1 MKATD
6 TLTHYGLDAFGVDAS
21 RASEKMASWVARHPS
36 GQSVG
41 ASALSFCLQSLLQK
55 MDAVDTGAS
64 SGFRMD
70 DDEAEI
76 ADMLIECGTHFA
88 VRRENSTLRRA

>member
-1 MKATD
+1 MKTSES
-6 TLTHYGLDAFGVDAS
+6 LEKYGLDAFGVDVG
-21 RASEKMASWVARHPS
+21 RASEKLAHWVAHHPS

-41 ASALSFCLQSLLQK
+41 AGALSFCLQSLLQK
-55 MDAVDTGAS
+55 MDAVDRGAS
-64 SGFRMD
+64 AGFRMD

-76 ADMLIECGTHFA
+76 ADMLIECGTRFA